1 MVGSRAVIRPY
12 IVSGYKGMD
21 VLKSDIQG
29 TPIWERDLAALD
41 ESTTLSL
48 TWDPPSGEYKITIVT
63 D

>member
-1 MVGSRAVIRPY
+1 
-12 IVSGYKGMD
+12 MD

>member
-1 MVGSRAVIRPY
+1 MN
-12 IVSGYKGMD
+12 
-21 VLKSDIQG
+21 VLKSDIQA

-48 TWDPPSGEYKITIVT
+48 TWDPANDEYKITIVT